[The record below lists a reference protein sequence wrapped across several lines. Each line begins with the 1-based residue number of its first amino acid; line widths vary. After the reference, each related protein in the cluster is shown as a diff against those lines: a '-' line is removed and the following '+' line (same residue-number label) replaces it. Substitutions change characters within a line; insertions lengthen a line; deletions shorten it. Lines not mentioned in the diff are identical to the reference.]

1 MITEDALKK
10 RISDLESEI
19 DSRRRNLSTMRAQL
33 SRAEESLAVKLGAL
47 QEAQAM
53 LGWNE
58 SPEKAKE

>member
-10 RISDLESEI
+10 RISDLELEI

-53 LGWNE
+53 LTWTE
-58 SPEKAKE
+58 PEKAKE